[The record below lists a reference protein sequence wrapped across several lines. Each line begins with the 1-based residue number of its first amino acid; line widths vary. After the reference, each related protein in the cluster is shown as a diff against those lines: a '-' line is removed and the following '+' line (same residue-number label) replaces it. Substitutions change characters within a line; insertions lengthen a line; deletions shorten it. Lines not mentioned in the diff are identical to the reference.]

1 MTWDQIRAD
10 LARALESAFPDEAE
24 TMMTRIERQLPY
36 QPDGSLRPDSV
47 TQKAFLS
54 DLATAVGDSFPDRG
68 DRILHKLQRVLERPE
83 DRGNVTVCAG
93 WCNPAQEVDGGPR
106 FVVIGS
112 DPPGLLGS
120 SFVVD
125 RERMLVGRAAGCD
138 YIVRDDWFSR
148 RHFEVNTEHGRV
160 SIADQR
166 STNGTFINRI
176 QIPPLTDVP
185 LAPGDIVRAANVIF
199 LFQRD
204 G

>member
-10 LARALESAFPDEAE
+10 LVRALEATFQDEAD
-24 TMMTRIERQLPY
+24 TMLTRIERQLPY
-36 QPDGSLRPDSV
+36 RADGGCRPDSV
-47 TQKAFLS
+47 TQRAFLC

-83 DRGNVTVCAG
+83 DRGNVTVCLG
-93 WCNPAQEVDGGPR
+93 WANPDLEVDGRPR
-106 FVVIGS
+106 FVVVS
-112 DPPGLLGS
+112 RDPPELFAT

-125 RERMLVGRAAGCD
+125 RDRMLVGRAPGCD
-138 YIVRDDWFSR
+138 YLVGDNWFSR

-166 STNGTFINRI
+166 STNGTFVNGI

-185 LAPGDIVRAANVIF
+185 LASGDMVRAANVIF
-199 LFQRD
+199 LFKRD
-204 G
+204 E